1 MNNKKLQLFTTAFF
15 QVFFVSTNVWCIAN
29 RNYIAAFIS
38 SFAIS
43 YLWTINVRK
52 IVISAV
58 SGRIIY
64 ASGAAAGCIGGILMG
79 QLLSKI

>member
-1 MNNKKLQLFTTAFF
+1 MNNNKVQLFTTAFF

-29 RNYIAAFIS
+29 RNFLGALIS
-38 SFAIS
+38 SFCIS
-43 YLWTINVRK
+43 SLWTINVRK

-64 ASGAAAGCIGGILMG
+64 ASGAATGCVSGILMG
-79 QLLSKI
+79 QLLSKL

>member
-1 MNNKKLQLFTTAFF
+1 MNNKKLQLFTTAFL

-64 ASGAAAGCIGGILMG
+64 ASGAATGCVSGILMG
-79 QLLSKI
+79 QLLSKL

>member
-1 MNNKKLQLFTTAFF
+1 MNNKKIQLFTTAFF

-29 RNYIAAFIS
+29 RFYTVALIS

-58 SGRIIY
+58 SDRIIY
-64 ASGAAAGCIGGILMG
+64 ASGTATGCIGGMLMG

>member
-64 ASGAAAGCIGGILMG
+64 ASGAATGCVSGILMG
-79 QLLSKI
+79 QLLSKL